1 MQYFSIFLSNSEIAF
16 PGFTPYAVCAF
27 KVSESWIQTSSKLP
41 WSRIHFPLVTPAVL
55 AMSLLERAVS
65 RRDRPPA
72 QLAEVKY
79 FRFHLSTASLVSGS
93 EGAFYVMEALSR
105 AYSLGKETCGCRLSM
120 KHFFSCESNKDKQRW
135 IQAALNCG
143 PLMPALSPLKSAY
156 ESSDGDSELL
166 QLGCIF
172 QDIETLG
179 GCEAHCV
186 VHGKLCPVPGCDLLV
201 IGSSCEDLSK
211 ANPRKETQKFVFQQ
225 SNSLGSS
232 VQTYHG
238 FTSYVAAHSPGLVT
252 YENVGGLEEQIGAHA
267 QSNLDVLMQT
277 MKELGY
283 SGQPLRTDASSF
295 GLPARRRRLYIL
307 FVRQVNPK
315 LLTQTRSLTESF
327 EMFNNMVASCLRP
340 PPCAKDLLLNPAS
353 GEVETFSGGEE
364 REERQ
369 GCIEEPQ
376 VFWQLCRPTH
386 EVCRS

>member
-1 MQYFSIFLSNSEIAF
+1 
-16 PGFTPYAVCAF
+16 
-27 KVSESWIQTSSKLP
+27 
-41 WSRIHFPLVTPAVL
+41 
-55 AMSLLERAVS
+55 MSLLERAVS

-79 FRFHLSTASLVSGS
+79 LRFHLSTASLVSGS

-211 ANPRKETQKFVFQQ
+211 ANPKKETQKFVFQQ

>member
-1 MQYFSIFLSNSEIAF
+1 
-16 PGFTPYAVCAF
+16 
-27 KVSESWIQTSSKLP
+27 
-41 WSRIHFPLVTPAVL
+41 
-55 AMSLLERAVS
+55 MSLLERAVS

-72 QLAEVKY
+72 QLAEVKC
-79 FRFHLSTASLVSGS
+79 FRFQLSTASLVSGVSGVSGS
-93 EGAFYVMEALSR
+93 EGAFYVMEALSS

-376 VFWQLCRPTH
+376 VFRQLGRPTH